1 GTRARSTNHV
11 IKLRK
16 DNKASSGLLYNSSI
30 TKCAVLA
37 PFAGEEMHC
46 AQPQRAATPSQS
58 QMRIMDN
65 EIHHIE
71 EQLHYLLSK
80 TDEFQDHLLYSQ
92 GCLKNK
98 GFAEA
103 VQSFLRVCQLFFTYL
118 ESLAR
123 DSFPDRSHLHPY
135 IRHRLLHFT
144 QRMCTRLEQMV
155 LMFASFGWVS
165 LEESDP
171 SGISHFYIGQCQV
184 DSVKVSIFRYC
195 CPTPFLALPNSKLYK
210 CMRWNVEYER
220 GSDGGGQEEKKEA
233 YFLCCE
239 DIPVGERGGRGEEGQ
254 TRKGMWSIGQWVQTY
269 PDPNADHIYDWVL
282 CAVPQGQYKQLVCL
296 GEKEPLNCIAT
307 DYLLEALFSGAAPSI
322 MDMWF

>member
-1 GTRARSTNHV
+1 
-11 IKLRK
+11 
-16 DNKASSGLLYNSSI
+16 
-30 TKCAVLA
+30 
-37 PFAGEEMHC
+37 
-46 AQPQRAATPSQS
+46 
-58 QMRIMDN
+58 
-65 EIHHIE
+65 
-71 EQLHYLLSK
+71 
-80 TDEFQDHLLYSQ
+80 Q

-171 SGISHFYIGQCQV
+171 SGISHFYIGQCQI

-233 YFLCCE
+233 WSAGTWDMERGQVERGRKAEGQGINSTEYYFLCCE
-239 DIPVGERGGRGEEGQ
+239 DIPVGERGGRGEEEEGQ

-322 MDMWF
+322 SHGRGPCTVHNMA

>member
-1 GTRARSTNHV
+1 MKRFITYRIHNHKLFVLNPLDFFASV
-11 IKLRK
+11 IP
-16 DNKASSGLLYNSSI
+16 DSS
-30 TKCAVLA
+30 VLA

-171 SGISHFYIGQCQV
+171 SG
-184 DSVKVSIFRYC
+184 
-195 CPTPFLALPNSKLYK
+195 
-210 CMRWNVEYER
+210 
-220 GSDGGGQEEKKEA
+220 

-322 MDMWF
+322 SHGRGPCTVHNMA